1 MNSRQKDFAGSKI
14 TKTRKERLSLAE
26 NKPEKK
32 LEEANFE
39 VSSLAEVKDE
49 NGNGVFHM
57 RTKTKV
63 ILFFSIVILL
73 AAGALIFLALEN
85 FFAAEVW
92 QFAVWGLCGVLAIYS
107 IFARSIPALLL
118 NFVLFFGV
126 SLIPVWQAGHETFR
140 PVIEKFTSSP
150 EQVEE
155 KITPPV
161 EDKKIPEPETKSAEQ
176 NIPEPEKTTEVE
188 KDSTEPANARTKP
201 LISDL
206 PSI

>member
-1 MNSRQKDFAGSKI
+1 M
-14 TKTRKERLSLAE
+14 AE

-57 RTKTKV
+57 RTKTKI

-73 AAGALIFLALEN
+73 AAGASIFLALEN

-107 IFARSIPALLL
+107 IFARSIPTLLL

-161 EDKKIPEPETKSAEQ
+161 EDKKIPEPEKVPEVSDKKV
-176 NIPEPEKTTEVE
+176 PEPEKTAEVE
-188 KDSTEPANARTKP
+188 TDSTEPANARTKP